1 MGTADR
7 QGESG
12 SPLPGPSALWAGRQ
26 RPAVAETQGSP
37 RKPVLAELVFWP
49 YGPSGQPAPTS
60 IPEQKLGGQEE
71 TREAG
76 GGGRR

>member
-1 MGTADR
+1 MR
-7 QGESG
+7 Q
-12 SPLPGPSALWAGRQ
+12 AGRQ
-26 RPAVAETQGSP
+26 KSLPSHVLAGCP